1 MNLTLLNRTQAL
13 GAVFAVTFIVG
24 MITVVAPPSHA
35 QIQHG
40 GTPYSLENS
49 VPGQAPVETMPPV
62 DVQALRESDRANL
75 QSDTPRP
82 PRFGKALDVRLGL
95 DNTGRWTNLTDGG
108 RLWRLRISSQ
118 GAYSLNFIFDRFD
131 LPPGAELYLYNQD
144 QSTVLGAFTA
154 DNNKP
159 YGRFSTLPIEGAVVT
174 LEYYEPAGVAG
185 DGKLRISKVVHAY
198 RNLFGGEADS
208 DGQGGTGFGDAASCN
223 NNVNCP
229 EGDPWQDENGSV
241 AMIINDNGTR
251 ICSGSLVRDVPDE
264 PEPYFLS
271 AAHCADED
279 QSGGLS
285 SVEQDAIQDWTF
297 WFNYQSSTCSDPSTE
312 PGHDGVSGGIYRDS
326 GFEADFLLLELS
338 DSPPVDYDTYYN
350 GWTNSSS
357 PPRSSPVVIHH
368 PQSDIKKI
376 SFDDE
381 KASSASP
388 GYSNAASEAWEVE
401 DWDDGTTEP
410 GSSGSP
416 LYNPDNRVIGIDSYA
431 VEGPGGACDVKG
443 TGFGKFSVAWDNGL
457 SGFLDPAYQGLTS
470 LDGEIGK
477 VDVAIDGPTYM
488 HPGES
493 GTWSVMEV
501 YGTDGSHSIDWY
513 YTPSSGSTTLVQ
525 SGGTSYTREAPDED
539 FEIGARVTYN
549 GQQGTDNV
557 QVTVSTDGGG
567 GQLSIET
574 QSATE
579 KDPLRTGQFVPD
591 QYALH
596 GNRPNPFRDATT
608 IVFDTP
614 ETAKITLT
622 VHNIMG
628 QEIARLLDGR
638 VPAGRHRVTWS
649 PDDLSSGMYVYR
661 IQSDRHTE
669 SRQAVL
675 VK

>member
-1 MNLTLLNRTQAL
+1 
-13 GAVFAVTFIVG
+13 
-24 MITVVAPPSHA
+24 
-35 QIQHG
+35 
-40 GTPYSLENS
+40 
-49 VPGQAPVETMPPV
+49 
-62 DVQALRESDRANL
+62 L

-82 PRFGKALDVRLGL
+82 LRFGKALDVRLGL
-95 DNTGRWTNLTDGG
+95 DNAGRWTNLTDGG

-118 GAYSLNFIFDRFD
+118 GAYSLNFIFDRFN
-131 LPPGAELYLYNQD
+131 LPQGAELYMYNQD

-154 DNNKP
+154 NNNKP

-198 RNLFGGEADS
+198 RNLFGGGSDS
-208 DGQGGTGFGDAASCN
+208 DGQGEAGFGDAASCN
-223 NNVNCP
+223 NNVNCS

-241 AMIINDNGTR
+241 AMIINDNGAR

-271 AAHCADED
+271 AAHCADKN

-297 WFNYQSSTCSDPSTE
+297 WFNYQSSTCSDPSIE

-368 PQSDIKKI
+368 PQADIKKI

-381 KASSASP
+381 KASSVSP
-388 GYSNAASEAWEVE
+388 GYPNVASKAWEVE
-401 DWDDGTTEP
+401 DWDDGTTEQ

-416 LYNPDNRVIGIDSYA
+416 LYNSNKRVIGIDSYS
-431 VEGPGGACDVKG
+431 VEGPGGVCDVKG
-443 TGFGKFSVAWDNGL
+443 TGFGKFSVAWNNGL
-457 SGFLDPAYQGLTS
+457 SGFLDPGYQSLTS
-470 LDGEIGK
+470 LDGEFGK

-488 HPGES
+488 NPGES
-493 GTWSVMEV
+493 GTWSVVEV

-525 SGGTSYTREAPDED
+525 SGGTSYTRQAPDED
-539 FEIGARVTYN
+539 FEIAAKATYN
-549 GQQGTDNV
+549 GQQGSDDV
-557 QVTVSTDGGG
+557 QVTVSSDGGG
-567 GQLSIET
+567 GKLGIET

-579 KDPLRTGQFVPD
+579 RAPLKKGQFVPD

-614 ETAKITLT
+614 ETARVTLT
-622 VHNIMG
+622 IHNMMG
-628 QEIARLLDGR
+628 QEVARLVDRR
-638 VPAGRHRVTWS
+638 VSAGRHRVAWS
-649 PDDLSSGMYVYR
+649 PDDLSSGVYVDR
-661 IQSDRHTE
+661 IQSDQHTE